1 MPGKEE
7 GLENSSGYDSTDEEV
22 LIYSKTN
29 VAIVRNILDTTSTR
43 LSCHYL
49 THHNHMQVM
58 GRRQGGGGRGRL
70 RAARSEDFLN
80 RWACW

>member
-22 LIYSKTN
+22 LISKTN
-29 VAIVRNILDTTSTR
+29 VVMPRNILDTTSTL

-49 THHNHMQVM
+49 THHNNMQVM

-80 RWACW
+80 RS

>member
-29 VAIVRNILDTTSTR
+29 VAIVRNILDTTSTG
-43 LSCHYL
+43 LSHTSQSYA
-49 THHNHMQVM
+49 
-58 GRRQGGGGRGRL
+58 GYGSPPRRWR
-70 RAARSEDFLN
+70 
-80 RWACW
+80 